1 MTIRVVADGADGY
14 RLLSADD
21 AVVGWA
27 RGRGVGVTGFESEA
41 AAVRAAIRAHDVLS
55 AWVERQHLHPLPAL
69 DHEPARFVHDGAHR
83 WLLVGRIPVARIA
96 TGTPYDGAAREHA
109 FEIVLKGEISEG
121 IAIHAALLALRAAHG
136 KIDAADITWASR
148 ASAAAT
154 SMALAPTTH
163 LDLEGT

>member
-14 RLLSADD
+14 RLLSADG

-27 RGRGVGVTGFESEA
+27 RGRAVGVTGFESDA

-69 DHEPARFVHDGAHR
+69 DHEPARFVH
-83 WLLVGRIPVARIA
+83 
-96 TGTPYDGAAREHA
+96 DGAAREHA